1 MIMYDIYIYSIAVIC
16 FLLVVLLAI
25 KILFRD
31 KNKIKAKK
39 NMLKKIS
46 ELKKGLS
53 DDSEDYDSM
62 YQLAYL
68 EDKTGDYESALDI
81 YDKLAYTGYLDNLP
95 DTETLQICKRL
106 EDKYDRLNEK
116 EKSFEYLTKIIKL
129 DPNNSFYLIK
139 IGTILGENGYNLI
152 ASNYFNKAL
161 LSKNEF
167 EVESLK
173 VATFSFFSI
182 KDYGKSIKFL
192 EEFYKR
198 ILKYSNRNAIE
209 VHNIEK
215 SLISMYIILDEL
227 NIAKSFIESVLIEKN
242 IDEDFKFY
250 INRMYLFIL
259 YKLGDNDKFKK
270 VYKNVFESYS
280 INDANINYSDLI
292 LDYSFYSYFLREI
305 EFSIKYFNI
314 IKSFNQSKFNI
325 YDIDTILKYLNQI
338 TKANYQLMLL
348 RDIKNSDENK
358 YINDNYE
365 KYIDKAN
372 IETWENSINMWEN
385 SFVDLSY
392 MSNLIQVEKTIN
404 IDGKILENLKNAVD
418 SAEYSNN
425 KILTK
430 KVDKIYDL
438 DINEFRKLC
447 KNIITSKLSCVIAQ
461 EYEDKFNNNIN
472 GDEINFLAYN
482 IKGSKKDLTLISF
495 KRWKK
500 SSIGELM
507 VRDFYMMV
515 NEVDAKNGILIVPIE
530 LSNSAKSYVSHNDRI
545 TVYSRDQF
553 NNLLKD
559 EKL

>member
-1 MIMYDIYIYSIAVIC
+1 MINYDIYIYSVAVIC
-16 FLLVVLLAI
+16 FLLVVLFAI

-39 NMLKKIS
+39 DMLKKIS

-81 YDKLAYTGYLDNLP
+81 YDKLAYTGYLDNLA
-95 DTETLQICKRL
+95 DSEELQIYKRL
-106 EDKYDRLNEK
+106 EDKYDKLDEK
-116 EKSFEYLTKIIKL
+116 EKSFAYLTKIIKL
-129 DPNNSFYLIK
+129 EPNNIFYLIK

-173 VATFSFFSI
+173 VAAFSFFSI

-198 ILKYSNRNAIE
+198 VLKYSNRNSME

-250 INRMYLFIL
+250 INKMYLFIL
-259 YKLGDNDKFKK
+259 YKLGDNERFKK
-270 VYKNVFESYS
+270 VYDNLYELYLKNSNVDY
-280 INDANINYSDLI
+280 ADLI

-305 EFSIKYFNI
+305 EFSIKYFEI
-314 IKSFNQSKFNI
+314 IKSFNKPKFEI
-325 YDIDTILKYLNQI
+325 YDIDTILEYLNQI
-338 TKANYQLMLL
+338 IRANYQLTLL
-348 RDIKNSDENK
+348 RDLKNSDENK

-372 IETWENSINMWEN
+372 IETWETSINIWEN

-404 IDGKILENLKNAVD
+404 IDGKILEDLKKVVD

-430 KVDKIYDL
+430 KIDKIYDL

-447 KNIITSKLSCVIAQ
+447 KNIITSKLSYVIAQ

-472 GDEINFLAYN
+472 GDEVNYLAYN
-482 IKGSKKDLTLISF
+482 IRGSKKELTLISF

-515 NEVDAKNGILIVPIE
+515 NEIDAKKGILIVPTE

>member
-1 MIMYDIYIYSIAVIC
+1 MINYDIYIYSVAVIC
-16 FLLVVLLAI
+16 FLLVVLFAI

-39 NMLKKIS
+39 DMLKKIS

-81 YDKLAYTGYLDNLP
+81 YDKLAYTGYLDNLA
-95 DTETLQICKRL
+95 DSEELQIYKRL
-106 EDKYDRLNEK
+106 EDKYDKLDEK
-116 EKSFEYLTKIIKL
+116 EKSFAYLTKIIKL
-129 DPNNSFYLIK
+129 EPNNIFYLIK

-173 VATFSFFSI
+173 VAAFSFFSI

-198 ILKYSNRNAIE
+198 VLKYSNRNSME

-250 INRMYLFIL
+250 INKMYLFIL
-259 YKLGDNDKFKK
+259 YKLGDNERFKK
-270 VYKNVFESYS
+270 VYDNLYELYLKNSNVDY
-280 INDANINYSDLI
+280 ADLI

-305 EFSIKYFNI
+305 EFSIKYFEI
-314 IKSFNQSKFNI
+314 IKSFNKPKFEI
-325 YDIDTILKYLNQI
+325 YDIDTILEYLNQI
-338 TKANYQLMLL
+338 IRANYQLTLL
-348 RDIKNSDENK
+348 RDLKNSDENK

-372 IETWENSINMWEN
+372 IETWETSINIWEN

-404 IDGKILENLKNAVD
+404 IDGKILEDLKKVVD

-447 KNIITSKLSCVIAQ
+447 KNIITSKLSYVIAQ

-507 VRDFYMMV
+507 IRDFYMMV
-515 NEVDAKNGILIVPIE
+515 NEVDAKNGILIVPTE

>member
-1 MIMYDIYIYSIAVIC
+1 MINYDIYIYSVAVIC
-16 FLLVVLLAI
+16 FLLVVLFAI

-31 KNKIKAKK
+31 KNKIKVKK
-39 NMLKKIS
+39 DMLKKIS

-81 YDKLAYTGYLDNLP
+81 YDKLAYTGYLDNLA
-95 DTETLQICKRL
+95 DAEALQIYKRL
-106 EDKYDRLNEK
+106 EDKYDKLDEK
-116 EKSFEYLTKIIKL
+116 EKSFAYLTKIIKL
-129 DPNNSFYLIK
+129 EPNNIFYLIK

-173 VATFSFFSI
+173 VAAFSFFSI

-198 ILKYSNRNAIE
+198 VLKYSNRNSIE

-227 NIAKSFIESVLIEKN
+227 NIAKSFIESILIEKDIN
-242 IDEDFKFY
+242 DDFKFY
-250 INRMYLFIL
+250 INKMYLFIL
-259 YKLGDNDKFKK
+259 YKLGDNERFKK
-270 VYKNVFESYS
+270 VYDNLYELYLKNSNVDY
-280 INDANINYSDLI
+280 ADLI

-305 EFSIKYFNI
+305 EFSIKYFEI
-314 IKSFNQSKFNI
+314 IKSFNKPKFEI
-325 YDIDTILKYLNQI
+325 YDIDTILEYLNQI
-338 TKANYQLMLL
+338 IRANYQLTLL
-348 RDIKNSDENK
+348 RDLKNSDENK

-372 IETWENSINMWEN
+372 IETWETSINIWEN

-404 IDGKILENLKNAVD
+404 IDGKILEDLKKVVD

-447 KNIITSKLSCVIAQ
+447 KNIITSKLSYVIAQ

-507 VRDFYMMV
+507 IRDFYMMV
-515 NEVDAKNGILIVPIE
+515 NEVDAKNGILIVPTE